1 MTTTYSTTI
10 NAPRSVVW
18 DVLFGDE
25 SYRKWSAAFCEGS
38 HAVSDWKEGSKIL
51 FLDANGSGMLSKIA
65 EKRPNEFMSFAMQ
78 GEVKDGQ
85 EIIKP
90 EFEGASENYRLT
102 SEGDTTR
109 LDVDFAGWTVPQN
122 MLEYFAKTWPIA
134 LAKVKELAEQQ

>member
-1 MTTTYSTTI
+1 MATYSVTI
-10 NAPRSVVW
+10 NAPSNVVW
-18 DVLFGDE
+18 NVLFGDE
-25 SYRKWSAAFCEGS
+25 NYRKWSAAFCEGS
-38 HAVSDWKEGSKIL
+38 HAVSDWNEGSKIL

-85 EIIKP
+85 EILKP

-102 SEGDTTR
+102 SEGDATR

-122 MLEYFAKTWPIA
+122 MLDYFAKTWPIA
-134 LAKVKELAEQQ
+134 LAKVKELSEQQ